1 MASEAAGARGRLRLD
16 LGQRLPDGPQRRGKR
31 VSLIAEFVAGIGD
44 QAVDFLVGQVEG
56 HTSYFV
62 QNRRTCKPAMMQS
75 GQRAVGYG

>member
-1 MASEAAGARGRLRLD
+1 MAARARGGRLWVE
-16 LGQRLPDGPQRRGKR
+16 LGQSFPGEGIRLG
-31 VSLIAEFVAGIGD
+31 SELAAGIGD